1 MRKQLA
7 GGLALVALAVAGCG
21 DDGESAEGDIEEYC
35 RLSAQTTANPTPE
48 DFDRALDAAPGEIR
62 DDLEIVFDA
71 FRSVEDPEDVEAL
84 LAAFEDPEVVEAS
97 ENLEEFAAEN
107 CDTTSTTIEE

>member
-1 MRKQLA
+1 MRKQLLGA
-7 GGLALVALAVAGCG
+7 FALAALVATGCG
-21 DDGESAEGDIEEYC
+21 DDEESSEGDIEEYC
-35 RLSAQTTANPTPE
+35 RLSQETTANPTPE

-84 LAAFEDPEVVEAS
+84 LAAFEEPEVVEAS

-107 CDTTSTTIEE
+107 CNTTSTTEE

>member
-7 GGLALVALAVAGCG
+7 GAFALAALVATGCG
-21 DDGESAEGDIEEYC
+21 DDEESSAGDIEEYC
-35 RLSAQTTANPTPE
+35 RLAGETTANPTPE

-62 DDLEIVFDA
+62 DDLEVVFDA

-107 CDTTSTTIEE
+107 CDTTSTTEE

>member
-1 MRKQLA
+1 MTKQLVA
-7 GGLALVALAVAGCG
+7 GLALAALALTACG
-21 DDGESAEGDIEEYC
+21 DDEESAEGDIEEYC
-35 RLSAQTTANPTPE
+35 RLSAETTANPTPE

-71 FRSVEDPEDVEAL
+71 FRSVEDPEDVEEL

-107 CDTTSTTIEE
+107 CDATTSTTEA